1 MAKIYDF
8 NLNEEECLDFAYDA
22 VENGDVKKSLMYVHK
37 ALEINPDNTEAN
49 FYLASIYSDLNA
61 FDFSNDVVF
70 KILPKIKNAEEKERF
85 YILLG
90 ANASAVGDYESAT
103 HCSVRPTLLL
113 TS

>member
-70 KILPKIKNAEEKERF
+70 KILPKIKNARAIVFSYKKANRLSPFGENRF
-85 YILLG
+85 AWKLL
-90 ANASAVGDYESAT
+90 
-103 HCSVRPTLLL
+103 CF
-113 TS
+113 